1 MPLYEFTCRKC
12 SHQFEELLSLA
23 EMKDSKVKCPACGSP
38 RIDKGFSSFA
48 TAATGPAGGGAGG
61 CGQGGFT

>member
-12 SHQFEELLSLA
+12 GHQFEELLAMADL
-23 EMKDSKVKCPACGSP
+23 KGDKVKCPACGSP
-38 RIDKGFSSFA
+38 RIEKGFSSFA
-48 TAATGPAGGGAGG
+48 TAATGPAGGATGG